1 MTDLIIHWSADPVI
15 FHIGSFGLRWYSLL
29 FAVGFISAYFI
40 LLKMFRREEVD
51 TNYLDKLTIYC
62 FIALLVGLRFGH
74 CIFYEW
80 SYYKDH
86 LLEIVVPFNFE
97 TGKFTGYQGLASH
110 GGAIGILLGLWL
122 YCYKTKVNPVWIL
135 DRLVIVIPLVG
146 ACVRCGNLMNSEIY
160 GSPTSLPWG
169 FVFLRGDKQFCGS
182 FDNYTSFEVHKE
194 LPICPSEEWLPCHP
208 TGLYEA
214 LSYLIIFAVLLI
226 IYLHKK
232 GKIRPGMSFGIFLI
246 ALFGM
251 RFLIEFLKNEQVDF
265 EKGMTLNMGQLLSI
279 PFILAGIVFIVL
291 SVKGKFSGKVFY
303 KTTNAETEKQTSK
316 TNKK

>member
-40 LLKMFRREEVD
+40 LLKMFRREGVN

-86 LLEIVVPFNFE
+86 LLEIVLPWNLE

-160 GSPTSLPWG
+160 GVETTLPWG
-169 FVFLRGDKQFCGS
+169 FIYERNHETVPK
-182 FDNYTSFEVHKE
+182 
-194 LPICPSEEWLPCHP
+194 HP
-208 TGLYEA
+208 TQLYEA
-214 LSYLIIFAVLLI
+214 LSYLIIFASLLI
-226 IYLHKK
+226 YYVRKK
-232 GKIRPGMSFGIFLI
+232 GEIRPGMSFGIFLT
-246 ALFGM
+246 ALFGI
-251 RFLIEFLKNEQVDF
+251 RFLIEFIKQDQVAFEQ
-265 EKGMTLNMGQLLSI
+265 GMTLNMGQLLSI